1 MNSVIRLCCCI
12 NRVSSTNPAFCG
24 ESIQDLLEENG
35 SFRADITLFP
45 RLALCPPSS
54 GAMLKS
60 AAISHLCEE
69 SLDQLRLSSAQNGGC
84 IIVGLV
90 KSFYGK
96 LTDVIAV
103 IQNGEVLG
111 FLPACGFHT

>member
-60 AAISHLCEE
+60 AAISHLCEDHWI
-69 SLDQLRLSSAQNGGC
+69 SCAFPLHKMAAVSSSAW
-84 IIVGLV
+84 
-90 KSFYGK
+90 
-96 LTDVIAV
+96 
-103 IQNGEVLG
+103 
-111 FLPACGFHT
+111 